1 MNELECMRA
10 FAKVAEVA
18 SFTEA
23 GRQLD
28 LAKSTISNHV
38 NQLEEFLEPQLF
50 QRSTRLLNIT
60 EAGTVFYQRCVRS
73 GMR

>member
-10 FAKVAEVA
+10 FAKVAEVG

-23 GRQLD
+23 GRQLN
-28 LAKSTISNHV
+28 LAKSTISKHV

-50 QRSTRLLNIT
+50 QRSTRRLYIT
-60 EAGTVFYQRCVRS
+60 EAGTVFS
-73 GMR
+73 